1 MALVLIVEDDPD
13 IQHMLEL
20 LLTDAG
26 HTVIGASDGWRCLE
40 LAPSLAPDL
49 IVMDLAL
56 PRLDG
61 WEATRRLKANRLT
74 QAIPV
79 LALTA
84 NATDTALAQAASA
97 GCSAV
102 IVKPFNIDLFIR
114 QVGLLLERPDRGE
127 RQRAVGSL

>member
-1 MALVLIVEDDPD
+1 MALILIVEDDPD

-26 HTVIGASDGWRCLE
+26 HTIVGCSDGWQCLE
-40 LAPSLAPDL
+40 LALRVAPDL

-56 PRLDG
+56 PKLDG
-61 WEATRRLKANRLT
+61 WETTRRLKANRVT
-74 QAIPV
+74 EAIPV

-84 NATDTALAQAASA
+84 NATDTALAQAATA

-102 IVKPFNIDLFIR
+102 IVKPFNIDLFVEQIGR
-114 QVGLLLERPDRGE
+114 LLDRRGGGE
-127 RQRAVGSL
+127 RQRAVGGL